1 MENADGV
8 RIQLLWDVIG
18 KTKVYINCQKTR
30 IFTLQTVL
38 GTLPMKILQRNYTYV
53 HPQNNDPNE
62 YENVNHLQDRQ
73 EARFFISSILGER
86 SDKRSFELSIQYT
99 TQGSKKNY
107 FLLPTPLYPTSMLL
121 DNGAY
126 VSTRGTGRKY
136 AIINKKDFN
145 RKD

>member
-1 MENADGV
+1 
-8 RIQLLWDVIG
+8 
-18 KTKVYINCQKTR
+18 
-30 IFTLQTVL
+30 
-38 GTLPMKILQRNYTYV
+38 MKILQRNYTYV

-73 EARFFISSILGER
+73 EARFFISSILGKR
-86 SDKRSFELSIQYT
+86 SDKRFFELSIQYT
-99 TQGSKKNY
+99 TQGSKKKLFFITN
-107 FLLPTPLYPTSMLL
+107 TSLSDVNAD

-136 AIINKKDFN
+136 TIINKKDFN